1 MAKRFES
8 RPAVWTGDE
17 ILLHI
22 YPALRASKL
31 VLKILQECFFFELAV
46 IHFSD
51 CEAGTQD

>member
-1 MAKRFES
+1 M
-8 RPAVWTGDE
+8 WTGDE

-31 VLKILQECFFFELAV
+31 VLKVLQECFFFELAV

-51 CEAGTQD
+51 CEAGTQN